1 MERIGGKCWSP
12 AALAAE
18 DASMVSELSI
28 VAARGDFHG
37 GDYTP

>member
-1 MERIGGKCWSP
+1 MERIGGKCWS
-12 AALAAE
+12 LATLVVE
-18 DASMVSELSI
+18 NASMVSELSI